1 MLIKKICR
9 FGSKLQEL
17 FNPLVLNRFILDFSM
32 PNGQEGI
39 KIDQI
44 GTVMVKCDVLLI
56 PAITLDTRPLEKFLQ
71 RVEKANFF
79 NVFSTIHYFLIIQHQ
94 GY

>member
-1 MLIKKICR
+1 MLIKKIDRLC
-9 FGSKLQEL
+9 SKLQEL
-17 FNPLVLNRFILDFSM
+17 FNPLVPNQFILDFGM
-32 PNGQEGI
+32 PNGQKDI

-44 GTVMVKCDVLLI
+44 GTVMVKCDVLSI
-56 PAITLDTRPLEKFLQ
+56 PAISSDPKPLEKFLQ